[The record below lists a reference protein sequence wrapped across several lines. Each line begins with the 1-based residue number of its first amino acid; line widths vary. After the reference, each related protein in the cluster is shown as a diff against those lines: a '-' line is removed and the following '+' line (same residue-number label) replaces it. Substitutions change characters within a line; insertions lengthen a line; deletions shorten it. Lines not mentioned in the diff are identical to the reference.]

1 MWLMTHPLF
10 LLYLGNLDAD
20 VAYTREDFSFHIMS
34 DGYVYGIALMH
45 LIDVDRE
52 VILIVA
58 DTLSFTCAV
67 FVNQLAVDRIYL
79 AFARYL
85 FVSVINRLFNDE
97 RKSHERIGTCNA
109 KSQALF
115 VMPGFE

>member
-1 MWLMTHPLF
+1 MNLFTLF

-20 VAYTREDFSFHIMS
+20 VTHTGQDFSFHIMS

-58 DTLSFTCAV
+58 DTLSFAHAV
-67 FVNQLAVDRIYL
+67 FVNQLAVYRIYL

-85 FVSVINRLFNDE
+85 SVSVINRLFYDE
-97 RKSHERIGTCNA
+97 RKSHEWVGTCNA
-109 KSQALF
+109 KS
-115 VMPGFE
+115 

>member
-1 MWLMTHPLF
+1 MNLFALF

-20 VAYTREDFSFHIMS
+20 VADTRENFSFHIMS

-58 DTLSFTCAV
+58 DTLSFAHAV
-67 FVNQLAVDRIYL
+67 FINQLAVDRIFL

-85 FVSVINRLFNDE
+85 LVLVINRLLYDE

-109 KSQALF
+109 KA
-115 VMPGFE
+115 

>member
-1 MWLMTHPLF
+1 MNLLTFF

-20 VAYTREDFSFHIMS
+20 VADTGEDFSFHIMS

-45 LIDVDRE
+45 LIDVDGE

-58 DTLSFTCAV
+58 DTLSFAHTV
-67 FVNQLAVDRIYL
+67 VVNQLAVDRIFL

-109 KSQALF
+109 KS
-115 VMPGFE
+115 

>member
-1 MWLMTHPLF
+1 MNRLLMNLFTLF

-20 VAYTREDFSFHIMS
+20 VTHTGQDFSFHIMS

-58 DTLSFTCAV
+58 DTLSFAHAV
-67 FVNQLAVDRIYL
+67 FVSLPYL
-79 AFARYL
+79 SCIRQASFC
-85 FVSVINRLFNDE
+85 FGDKPSVLR
-97 RKSHERIGTCNA
+97 
-109 KSQALF
+109 
-115 VMPGFE
+115 

>member
-1 MWLMTHPLF
+1 MHLFTLF

-20 VAYTREDFSFHIMS
+20 VTHTGQDFSFHIMS

-58 DTLSFTCAV
+58 DTLSSAHAVLSISWQFTV
-67 FVNQLAVDRIYL
+67 SILHSPGIF
-79 AFARYL
+79 L
-85 FVSVINRLFNDE
+85 FR
-97 RKSHERIGTCNA
+97 
-109 KSQALF
+109 
-115 VMPGFE
+115 

>member
-1 MWLMTHPLF
+1 M
-10 LLYLGNLDAD
+10 YLGNLDAD
-20 VAYTREDFSFHIMS
+20 VTHTGQDFSFHIMS

-58 DTLSFTCAV
+58 DTLSFAHAV
-67 FVNQLAVDRIYL
+67 VVNQLAVYRIYL

-85 FVSVINRLFNDE
+85 SVSVINRLSFFSHPAIGVWAYSSYTVEPLQAE
-97 RKSHERIGTCNA
+97 R
-109 KSQALF
+109 
-115 VMPGFE
+115 M

>member
-1 MWLMTHPLF
+1 
-10 LLYLGNLDAD
+10 
-20 VAYTREDFSFHIMS
+20 MS

-58 DTLSFTCAV
+58 DTLSSAHAD
-67 FVNQLAVDRIYL
+67 FVNQQAVDRIYL

-85 FVSVINRLFNDE
+85 SGSVINSLFYDE
-97 RKSHERIGTCNA
+97 RNSHAWVGTCNA
-109 KSQALF
+109 KSLALF
-115 VMPGFE
+115 VMPGLE

>member
-1 MWLMTHPLF
+1 
-10 LLYLGNLDAD
+10 
-20 VAYTREDFSFHIMS
+20 MS

-58 DTLSFTCAV
+58 DTLSFAHAV
-67 FVNQLAVDRIYL
+67 VVNQLAVDRIYL

-85 FVSVINRLFNDE
+85 SISVINRLFYDE
-97 RKSHERIGTCNA
+97 CKSHERVGTCNA
-109 KSQALF
+109 KS
-115 VMPGFE
+115 

>member
-1 MWLMTHPLF
+1 MHLFTLF

-20 VAYTREDFSFHIMS
+20 VTHTGQNFSFHIMS

-58 DTLSFTCAV
+58 DTLSFAHAV
-67 FVNQLAVDRIYL
+67 LSISRQLT
-79 AFARYL
+79 
-85 FVSVINRLFNDE
+85 VSILH
-97 RKSHERIGTCNA
+97 S
-109 KSQALF
+109 
-115 VMPGFE
+115 PGIFLVR

>member
-1 MWLMTHPLF
+1 
-10 LLYLGNLDAD
+10 
-20 VAYTREDFSFHIMS
+20 
-34 DGYVYGIALMH
+34 MH

-58 DTLSFTCAV
+58 DTLSFTRAV

-85 FVSVINRLFNDE
+85 SLSVINRLFYDE

-109 KSQALF
+109 KS
-115 VMPGFE
+115 

>member
-1 MWLMTHPLF
+1 MNRLLMNLLTLF

-20 VAYTREDFSFHIMS
+20 VADTREDFSFHIMS
-34 DGYVYGIALMH
+34 DGYVYRIALMH
-45 LIDVDRE
+45 LIDVDGE

-58 DTLSFTCAV
+58 DTLSFAHAV
-67 FVNQLAVDRIYL
+67 FVNQLAVDRIFL

-85 FVSVINRLFNDE
+85 LVFVINRLFNDE

-109 KSQALF
+109 KA
-115 VMPGFE
+115 

>member
-20 VAYTREDFSFHIMS
+20 VTHTREDFSFHIMS
-34 DGYVYGIALMH
+34 DGYVYGITLMH

-58 DTLSFTCAV
+58 DTLSFTHAV